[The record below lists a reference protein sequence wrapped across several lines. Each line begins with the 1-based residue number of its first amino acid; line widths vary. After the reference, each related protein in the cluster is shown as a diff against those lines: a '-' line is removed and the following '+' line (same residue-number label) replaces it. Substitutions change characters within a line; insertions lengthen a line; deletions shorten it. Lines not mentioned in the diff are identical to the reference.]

1 MSTKFCEN
9 KSLHSSQTGINS
21 STKIIFF
28 VCFVFCVFQF
38 CFAHFE
44 HSTATR
50 LTLNTTFFKPKCP
63 IQNHNTF
70 PKNTSSTNIPWD
82 ACDHNSNTSTPMATN
97 K

>member
-1 MSTKFCEN
+1 M
-9 KSLHSSQTGINS
+9 
-21 STKIIFF
+21 F
-28 VCFVFCVFQF
+28 VSFSV